1 MRSSGEV
8 EMWAGQAGS
17 GDGRALGPRI
27 CRLIT
32 RWAGPRVIDGPMRL
46 YFMLA
51 GLAGLAV
58 MGGLHPEVESLS
70 LLCLAVGASGV
81 ATVTLSH
88 MRVGVFLVLTGVLGL
103 FQLLASVAVSGFP
116 AGSEGVQAFQ
126 ETSSEMFLAISLAW
140 VLGGALGLTSAWI
153 DARIR
158 SFARQRACQH
168 EYALTRMRLQL
179 ALDAHDA
186 ISHGLA
192 VQAAI
197 IRMIGA
203 EIRQADRAHPR
214 LTELALVNAHTQ
226 QQLRLLVGRLTRDSH
241 PDAEEGDFAELL
253 AAAADT
259 VRSAAEAGGFE
270 LTLKLRALPSVVPG
284 TFAEPVLAIMKELV
298 TNIVKHASSPTDCSL
313 ELAHGVDDDGR
324 SWLHFTSQNSAAA
337 GACVRPESLSAR
349 AADLG
354 GVCAVQRRAGQYVVV
369 VSVPIP
375 GSEDSLPRTSDV
387 RSGRDVV
394 SW

>member
-1 MRSSGEV
+1 MWVDHAGPGE
-8 EMWAGQAGS
+8 
-17 GDGRALGPRI
+17 GRALSPRI
-27 CRLIT
+27 RWLMM
-32 RWAGPRVIDGPMRL
+32 RWAGPRVVDGPMRV
-46 YFMLA
+46 YFVLA
-51 GLAGLAV
+51 GLAGLFV
-58 MGGLHPEVESLS
+58 IGGLHPEVETVS
-70 LLCLAVGASGV
+70 LLCFAVGASAV

-88 MRVGVFLVLTGVLGL
+88 MRVGIFLLLTGVLGL
-103 FQLLASVAVSGFP
+103 SQVLASVAVSGFP
-116 AGSEGVQAFQ
+116 AGSEGAQAFQ
-126 ETSSEMFLAISLAW
+126 EASNETFLAVTLAW

-153 DARIR
+153 DARVR
-158 SFARQRACQH
+158 DLARRRAVDH
-168 EYALTRMRLQL
+168 EYALARMRLQL

-197 IRMIGA
+197 IRMVGA
-203 EIRQADRAHPR
+203 EIRQADSAYPR

-226 QQLRLLVGRLTRDSH
+226 QQLRLLVGRLARDSH
-241 PDAEEGDFAELL
+241 PGAEEGDFAELL

-259 VRSAAEAGGFE
+259 VRSAAEAGGFD
-270 LTLKLRALPSVVPG
+270 LHLKLRALPSVVPA

-298 TNIVKHASSPTDCSL
+298 TNIVKHASSPNDCSL

-324 SWLHFTSQNSAAA
+324 GWLHFTSQNFAAA
-337 GACVRPESLSAR
+337 GARVRPESLSAR

-375 GSEDSLPRTSDV
+375 GAEDSLPRTSDV
-387 RSGRDVV
+387 HSGQDVV
-394 SW
+394 TW